1 MSVSEVEEER
11 ERERKSEDVHIFNI
25 QAADE
30 FCFALRLNMGESQVS
45 YL

>member
-1 MSVSEVEEER
+1 MSVSEVVE